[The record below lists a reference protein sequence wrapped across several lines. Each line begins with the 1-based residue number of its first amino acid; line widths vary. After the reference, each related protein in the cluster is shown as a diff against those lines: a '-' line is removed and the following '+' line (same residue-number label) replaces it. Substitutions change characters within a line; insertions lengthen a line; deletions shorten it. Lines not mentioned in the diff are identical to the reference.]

1 MTSLREKLTMTRIR
15 HSGKPNG
22 HAGPQPRTN
31 GHAPAS
37 TERDAVLGLRDQAVP
52 DDASGASVAT
62 HSAYQAEP
70 GADRIAY
77 AGTAASRPNGAA
89 RAHGNEKPDSTSGS
103 SKKTSVPKPIPPGQG
118 PLPGHASD
126 FVEEIHRR
134 IDLIEVWHRLLA
146 SKDEKIKQRAV
157 ERLTAIRYKGDAAI
171 EEESQQIIFD
181 IDSAVARRSSEGDE
195 K

>member
-1 MTSLREKLTMTRIR
+1 MTRGR

-22 HAGPQPRTN
+22 HAGPQHRTN

-37 TERDAVLGLRDQAVP
+37 TERDALPALRDQAVP

-62 HSAYQAEP
+62 HSAHQAEP

-89 RAHGNEKPDSTSGS
+89 RAHENEKPDTTSGS
-103 SKKTSVPKPIPPGQG
+103 SNKTSVQKPIPPGQG
-118 PLPGHASD
+118 PLPAHAGD

-157 ERLTAIRYKGDAAI
+157 ERLTAIRYKGDAAM
-171 EEESQQIIFD
+171 EEEPQQIIFD
-181 IDSAVARRSSEGDE
+181 IDSAVARRSSQGDE